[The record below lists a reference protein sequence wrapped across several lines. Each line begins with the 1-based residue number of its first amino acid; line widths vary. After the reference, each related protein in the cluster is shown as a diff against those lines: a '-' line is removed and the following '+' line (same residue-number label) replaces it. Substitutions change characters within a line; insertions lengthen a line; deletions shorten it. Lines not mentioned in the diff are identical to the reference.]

1 MDKLNKNKNFGVPDG
16 YFDTLSND
24 IMKKILKEDFSMPP
38 NEGFKV
44 PEGYFETFNARLS
57 GQLEN
62 IQAEEIK
69 VIPLKSYKKH
79 LYAAASVA
87 AVVLLFILVQFN
99 NDKTPSYSDLAN
111 SDIEQYFE
119 FNDLELSSYDLAEI
133 LPIQDMDLNDI
144 LESRLDN
151 DNIIDYLDSHIEDF
165 EELNMHHDD

>member
-1 MDKLNKNKNFGVPDG
+1 MDKLNKNNSFKVPDG
-16 YFDTLSND
+16 YFDTLSSD
-24 IMKKILKEDFSMPP
+24 IFKKIAKEDISMPP
-38 NEGFKV
+38 NEGFKI
-44 PEGYFETFNARLS
+44 PEGYFDTLNAKLL

-62 IQAEEIK
+62 TPVEPK

-79 LYAAASVA
+79 YYTAASVA

-99 NDKTPSYSDLAN
+99 RDKTPSYSDLAN
-111 SDIEQYFE
+111 SDIEHYFE

-133 LPIQDMDLNDI
+133 LPIHDLDLNDI

-165 EELNMHHDD
+165 EELNMHNDD

>member
-1 MDKLNKNKNFGVPDG
+1 MDKLNKNKNFEVPDG
-16 YFDTLSND
+16 YFDTLSSD
-24 IMKKILKEDFSMPP
+24 IMKKIAKEDFSMPP

-44 PEGYFETFNARLS
+44 PDGYFETFNARLL

-69 VIPLKSYKKH
+69 VIPLKSYRKH
-79 LYAAASVA
+79 IYAAASVA
-87 AVVLLFILVQFN
+87 AVVLLFILIQFN

-133 LPIQDMDLNDI
+133 LPIHELDLNDI

-165 EELNMHHDD
+165 EELNMHNDD

>member
-87 AVVLLFILVQFN
+87 AVVLLFILVQLN

-119 FNDLELSSYDLAEI
+119 FNDLDLSSYDLAEI

>member
-87 AVVLLFILVQFN
+87 AVVLLFILVQIN